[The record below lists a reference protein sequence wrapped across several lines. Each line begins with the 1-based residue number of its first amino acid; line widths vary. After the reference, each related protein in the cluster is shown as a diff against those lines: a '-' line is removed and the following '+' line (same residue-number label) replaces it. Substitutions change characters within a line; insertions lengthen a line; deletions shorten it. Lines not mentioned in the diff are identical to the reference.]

1 MFTDSVNPYSF
12 RWQLFV
18 VRQTPYSIHSLTR
31 SVIFHTCILLI
42 SYLDTRFTWI
52 QLHLIFEDNSLLSS
66 LRSLEFIIVLPSL
79 NQFIIHSYLW
89 PEGEIFNIHSR
100 SAFWKQCSTSYRLAS
115 RLLARKRSNEM
126 QRTRQ
131 SRPLARM
138 CNHLSYFPLYSA
150 SASRNMLRDQ
160 VMKDET
166 AKRPPS
172 EIGGEQTRI
181 WCGFLNHPVLL
192 FPPFEV
198 AKEEERFGELRRV
211 SQFHNDPFR
220 PIIWIFMWQSEKS

>member
-1 MFTDSVNPYSF
+1 MVRRNNALLTLHGTCRNYRVTYGSGQRKERIKLHALPCLPTAWILT
-12 RWQLFV
+12 RFV
-18 VRQTPYSIHSLTR
+18 GFCLLSGKIPNSIHSLTR

-138 CNHLSYFPLYSA
+138 CNHLSYFPL
-150 SASRNMLRDQ
+150 
-160 VMKDET
+160 
-166 AKRPPS
+166 
-172 EIGGEQTRI
+172 
-181 WCGFLNHPVLL
+181 
-192 FPPFEV
+192 
-198 AKEEERFGELRRV
+198 
-211 SQFHNDPFR
+211 
-220 PIIWIFMWQSEKS
+220 